1 MNLPVLPN
9 QWASRAFLSKA
20 QRELFARGIPVFV
33 LHKTAMPPRDTRDPF
48 DYVRPEVL
56 EEKILSLLEAS
67 LEPLTLAALTEEALG
82 KGFILTFDD
91 AYVNILE
98 NAAPILARHK
108 IRATTFVVA
117 GRMGGHNEWDV
128 ARGEKHE
135 RLMDQVQVRQWL
147 AAGHEIGSHTLTHPN
162 LKTVSRARARE
173 EIFASKKL
181 LEDTFGVAVSH
192 FCYPSGKFD
201 GNIQDMVR
209 EAGYK
214 TASTVLPGINLPGQ
228 NLFELRRFSPL
239 YAKELFAKAIH
250 RIWHNPRRPATAR
263 PG

>member
-1 MNLPVLPN
+1 MITVWKG
-9 QWASRAFLSKA
+9 WASRAYLSRA
-20 QRELFARGIPVFV
+20 QRALFTQGIPVFV
-33 LHKTAMPPRDTRDPF
+33 LHKTATPPPDVRDPF

-56 EEKILSLLEAS
+56 EEKMAS
-67 LEPLTLAALTEEALG
+67 LISTGLKPLTLDALTGKALAT
-82 KGFILTFDD
+82 GFILTFDD
-91 AYVNILE
+91 AYVNTLE
-98 NAAPILARHK
+98 NAVPVLARHN
-108 IRATTFVVA
+108 IRSITFVVA

-128 ARGEKHE
+128 ARGEKRE
-135 RLMDQVQVRQWL
+135 RLMDQVQVREWL

-162 LKTVSRARARE
+162 LKTVSKPQARE

-181 LEDTFGVAVSH
+181 LEDSFSVPVRH

-201 GNIQDMVR
+201 ANIQDMVR
-209 EAGYK
+209 EAGYE
-214 TASTVLPGINLPGQ
+214 TASTVLPGINPQGQ

-250 RIWHNPRRPATAR
+250 RIWHNPRRPPTAH